1 MREEENFRVFEKVR
15 ASKQKLATDET
26 KLPKKRKFWSH
37 YKEGE
42 APVEFVS
49 AVEEHYLQIFILA
62 KILPTLKLLI
72 R

>member
-26 KLPKKRKFWSH
+26 KLPKKRKVWSH

-42 APVEFVS
+42 APVE
-49 AVEEHYLQIFILA
+49 
-62 KILPTLKLLI
+62 
-72 R
+72 